1 MRRSLFV
8 VFVVALLS
16 FAFLSGC
23 ATSPTGRTQLLLV
36 SPEAAIVHS
45 APAYL
50 SMVAQLSEEH
60 GLLNDPVLADRIA
73 VITGRLVAVAEQQ
86 YPHTATWD
94 WSVALIDDPETVNAW
109 CMAGGRMG
117 LHSGLIAQLDPTDD
131 ELAQV
136 MGHELSHA
144 IANHTAE
151 QMSLAIAKTLGVVAI
166 AIASE
171 DDDTATAASTAA
183 ELAIAL
189 PNSRAA
195 ETEADRIGIELA
207 ARAGYAPGAA
217 ATLWEK
223 MTGLADGNRPPEFLS
238 THPSPYR
245 RQEELADLA
254 QAMLPLLAKTPPIAR
269 EVRILSALSTLSTL
283 STTSVHSPEPSP
295 QTW

>member
-1 MRRSLFV
+1 MMGAVAEATSSMRRSLFA
-8 VFVVALLS
+8 VALLS
-16 FAFLSGC
+16 FAFLAGC
-23 ATSPTGRTQLLLV
+23 ATSPTGRTQFLLV
-36 SPEAAIVHS
+36 SPEAAIAHS
-45 APAYL
+45 VPAYL
-50 SMVAQLSEEH
+50 SMVEQLSEEP
-60 GLLNDPVLADRIA
+60 GLLSDPVLADRIA
-73 VITGRLVAVAEQQ
+73 VITGRLVAVAVRQ
-86 YPHTATWD
+86 YPHTSAWD

-117 LHSGLIAQLDPTDD
+117 VHSGLIEQLDPTDD

-136 MGHELSHA
+136 LGHELSHA

-151 QMSLAIAKTLGVVAI
+151 QMSLAIAQTLGVVAI
-166 AIASE
+166 AVAAE
-171 DDDTATAASTAA
+171 DEETADAASAAA

-217 ATLWEK
+217 ATLWGK
-223 MTGLADGNRPPEFLS
+223 MIGLADGRRPPEFLS

-245 RQEELADLA
+245 RQETLADLA
-254 QAMLPLLAKTPPIAR
+254 RAMRPLLPETPPIAR
-269 EVRILSALSTLSTL
+269 EVQILYA
-283 STTSVHSPEPSP
+283 HSLEPSE

>member
-1 MRRSLFV
+1 MMGAVAEATSAMPRSLLAV
-8 VFVVALLS
+8 SLLS
-16 FAFLSGC
+16 FVLLAGC
-23 ATSPTGRTQLLLV
+23 ATSPMGRTQLLLV
-36 SPEAAIVHS
+36 SPEAAIAHS

-60 GLLNDPVLADRIA
+60 GLLSDPVLADRIA
-73 VITGRLVAVAEQQ
+73 VITGRLVAAAERQ
-86 YPHTATWD
+86 YPHTSAWD

-117 LHSGLIAQLDPTDD
+117 VHSGLIEQLDPTDD

-151 QMSLAIAKTLGVVAI
+151 QMSLAIAQTLGVVAI
-166 AIASE
+166 AVAAE
-171 DDDTATAASTAA
+171 DEDTANAASAAA

-207 ARAGYAPGAA
+207 ARAGYAPRAA
-217 ATLWEK
+217 ATLWKK
-223 MTGLADGNRPPEFLS
+223 MIDLADGPRPPEFLS
-238 THPSPYR
+238 THPSPHR
-245 RQEELADLA
+245 RMETLAALA
-254 QAMLPLLAKTPPIAR
+254 QTMRPLLTETPPTAR
-269 EVRILSALSTLSTL
+269 DVRIFSA
-283 STTSVHSPEPSP
+283 HSLEPSQ